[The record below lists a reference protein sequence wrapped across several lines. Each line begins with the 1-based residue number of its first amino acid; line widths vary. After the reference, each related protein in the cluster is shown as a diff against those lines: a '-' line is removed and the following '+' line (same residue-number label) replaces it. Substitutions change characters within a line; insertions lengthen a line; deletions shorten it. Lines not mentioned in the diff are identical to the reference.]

1 MSHKLLP
8 RLGSAI
14 ASTILSYA
22 AVSLAG
28 VDQVQAAVFTYNF
41 QVEQVGGGGVFKFSD
56 SSLTGI
62 GLERLA
68 VSEGRFNG
76 FTAGRYGSGFGTPTN
91 LKQGKEYYDLVGA
104 SVVFFQGE
112 LVGLSASG
120 NDGASIEFDF
130 PDLPG
135 GPFYTK
141 YARWVSWY
149 IYSSGGMIG
158 DIKISFSSFYGVTES
173 TISNRGGVFAID
185 DRRFI
190 DDRKVSYTLVNT
202 EAEPVPE
209 PLTAGGTAL
218 ALAGLSWLK
227 HKKKMAA

>member
-22 AVSLAG
+22 ALSVAG

-41 QVEQVGGGGVFKFSD
+41 QVEQSGGGGGVFKFSD

-62 GLERLA
+62 GLEALA
-68 VSEGRFNG
+68 VTEGRFNG
-76 FTAGRYGSGFGTPTN
+76 FTAPRYDGSGFSTPTN
-91 LKQGKEYYDLVGA
+91 IQQGKEYYDLVGA
-104 SVVFFQGE
+104 TVVFLQGE
-112 LVGLSASG
+112 LVGLNASG
-120 NDGASIEFDF
+120 NDGSSIEFYL
-130 PDLPG
+130 PDS
-135 GPFYTK
+135 PFYRK
-141 YARWVSWY
+141 DESSVSWY
-149 IYSSGGMIG
+149 IYSHGLILDG
-158 DIKISFSSFYGVTES
+158 IKRSSSSFYGYGYTL
-173 TISNRGGVFAID
+173 ISNRERGLAID
-185 DRRFI
+185 GRRFI
-190 DDRKVSYTLVNT
+190 DGAKVSYTLVNT

>member
-1 MSHKLLP
+1 MSQKLLP

-22 AVSLAG
+22 AVSFVG
-28 VDQVQAAVFTYNF
+28 VDKAQAGVFTYNF
-41 QVEQVGGGGVFKFSD
+41 QVEQVGGGVFKFSD

-62 GLERLA
+62 GLESLA

-76 FTAGRYGSGFGTPTN
+76 FTARRFGSGFSTPTN
-91 LKQGKEYYDLVGA
+91 LQQGKEYYDLVGA
-104 SVVFFQGE
+104 TVVFLQGE
-112 LVGLSASG
+112 LVGLNASG
-120 NDGASIEFDF
+120 NDGSSIEFDL

-135 GPFYTK
+135 GPFYRK
-141 YARWVSWY
+141 YESWVSWY
-149 IYSSGGMIG
+149 IYSSGLILDG
-158 DIKISFSSFYGVTES
+158 IKRSSSSFNGYGNTLIRDREG
-173 TISNRGGVFAID
+173 IFAID

-190 DDRKVSYTLVNT
+190 DGRKVSYTLVNT

>member
-1 MSHKLLP
+1 MP

-22 AVSLAG
+22 AVSLVG

-41 QVEQVGGGGVFKFSD
+41 QVEESGGGGGVFKFSD

-62 GLERLA
+62 GLESLA
-68 VSEGRFNG
+68 VTEGRFNG
-76 FTAGRYGSGFGTPTN
+76 FTAPRYDGSGFSTPTN
-91 LKQGKEYYDLVGA
+91 IQQGKEYYDLVGA
-104 SVVFFQGE
+104 TVVFLQGE
-112 LVGLSASG
+112 LVGLMNASG
-120 NDGASIEFDF
+120 NDGSSIEFDL
-130 PDLPG
+130 PDS
-135 GPFYTK
+135 PFYIK
-141 YARWVSWY
+141 YASSVSWY
-149 IYSSGGMIG
+149 IYSHGLILDG
-158 DIKISFSSFYGVTES
+158 IKRSSSSFYGYGYTL
-173 TISNRGGVFAID
+173 ISNREGVLAID
-185 DRRFI
+185 GRRSI
-190 DDRKVSYTLVNT
+190 YGAKVSYTLVNT

>member
-14 ASTILSYA
+14 ASTILSLA
-22 AVSLAG
+22 ALSVVG
-28 VDQVQAAVFTYNF
+28 VDKAQAAFLTYNF
-41 QVEQVGGGGVFKFSD
+41 LVDRVGDGFFKFSD

-62 GLERLA
+62 GSEEIA

-76 FTAGRYGSGFGTPTN
+76 FTAEKFDSGFLEPSN
-91 LKQGKEYYDLVGA
+91 LQQGKEYYDLVGA
-104 SVVFFQGE
+104 TVVFLQGE
-112 LVGLSASG
+112 LLGLIARGSDSS
-120 NDGASIEFDF
+120 SIEFDL
-130 PDLPG
+130 PDLPF
-135 GPFYTK
+135 GPFYRK
-141 YARWVSWY
+141 YASSAIWD
-149 IYSSGGMIG
+149 IDSGGAIING
-158 DIKISFSSFYGVTES
+158 IKRSSSSFTGYAGTV
-173 TISNRGGVFAID
+173 ISDRKGYLATGG
-185 DRRFI
+185 RRFI
-190 DDRKVSYTLVNT
+190 YDAPVSYTLVNT

>member
-22 AVSLAG
+22 AVSFVG
-28 VDQVQAAVFTYNF
+28 VDKAQAAVFTYNF
-41 QVEQVGGGGVFKFSD
+41 QVEQAGGGVFKFSD

-62 GLERLA
+62 GLEALA
-68 VSEGRFNG
+68 VTEGRFNG
-76 FTAGRYGSGFGTPTN
+76 FTAPRYDGSGFGTPTN

-104 SVVFFQGE
+104 TVVFLQGE
-112 LVGLSASG
+112 LLGLNASG
-120 NDGASIEFDF
+120 NDGSSIEFYL
-130 PDLPG
+130 PDS
-135 GPFYTK
+135 PFYRK
-141 YARWVSWY
+141 DESSVSWY
-149 IYSSGGMIG
+149 IYSHGLILDG
-158 DIKISFSSFYGVTES
+158 IKRSSSSFYGYGRTI
-173 TISNRGGVFAID
+173 ISNREGFLAID
-185 DRRFI
+185 GRRSIDRG
-190 DDRKVSYTLVNT
+190 KVSYTLVNT

-227 HKKKMAA
+227 HRKKMAA

>member
-1 MSHKLLP
+1 MSHKLRS

-22 AVSLAG
+22 AVSVVG
-28 VDQVQAAVFTYNF
+28 VDKAQAAVFTYNF
-41 QVEQVGGGGVFKFSD
+41 QVEQVGGGVFKFSD

-62 GLERLA
+62 GLESLA

-76 FTAGRYGSGFGTPTN
+76 FTAPRYGSGFSTPTN
-91 LKQGKEYYDLVGA
+91 LQQGKEYYDLVGA
-104 SVVFFQGE
+104 TVVFLQGE

-120 NDGASIEFDF
+120 NDGSSIEFDL

-135 GPFYTK
+135 GPFYRK
-141 YARWVSWY
+141 YESSASWY
-149 IYSSGGMIG
+149 IYSNGGILDG
-158 DIKISFSSFYGVTES
+158 IKRSSSSFYGYRETLIRDRERVL
-173 TISNRGGVFAID
+173 AID
-185 DRRFI
+185 DRRIFNGA
-190 DDRKVSYTLVNT
+190 RVSYTLVNT